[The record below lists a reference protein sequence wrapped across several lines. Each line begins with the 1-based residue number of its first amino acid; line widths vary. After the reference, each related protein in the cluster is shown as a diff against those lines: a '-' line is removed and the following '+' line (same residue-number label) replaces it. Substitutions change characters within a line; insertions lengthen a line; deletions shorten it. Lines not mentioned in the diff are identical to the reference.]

1 MANNNGFN
9 EQPCCT
15 YSYNLV
21 RLPINTTCDTI
32 PSANMKVRLDTLAP
46 KPHMSHILSNKI
58 PTYIKISLLII

>member
-32 PSANMKVRLDTLAP
+32 PSANMKVRLDILA
-46 KPHMSHILSNKI
+46 LKI
-58 PTYIKISLLII
+58 I